1 MKPTLHLSLF
11 LFASASLPHALGGD
25 RVFVPGAKLNSDHT
39 VTLPLHEGR
48 VGQRTVWFIVTE
60 ASSGDAADRWHASR
74 AQKLANAKRA
84 PDSLQSAFFGSDGL
98 LHFDATVDF
107 RPERVLVPTPGS
119 GFPPLEAQPGAIAE
133 EGYSPLVQL
142 SDGSIL
148 NAPHLANDT
157 GQADKVVE
165 LDLQGQRVRYVL
177 TDGFARK
184 DAVVYISTDSS
195 SPVAAALENVTFAPK
210 LDSVPFA
217 GGDGTNSARASLAAF
232 VNGPTGVTN
241 PQRQGLN
248 SALLGEGD
256 PLNVLAWKPNQ
267 GRYSPLW
274 DVHLSAWVNPAR
286 AKRMTEF
293 AAVED
298 GGEDRK
304 LKAPDGSRWGPTG
317 FIVNCPI
324 IAELRD

>member
-1 MKPTLHLSLF
+1 MKPAFIVSLF

-25 RVFVPGAKLNSDHT
+25 RVFVPNAKLNSDHT
-39 VTLPLHEGR
+39 VTLTLHEGR
-48 VGQRTVWFIVTE
+48 VGKRTVWFIVTE
-60 ASSGDAADRWHASR
+60 ASSGDAADRWRASR

-84 PDSLQSAFFGSDGL
+84 PDSLQNAFFGSDGL

-107 RPERVLVPTPGS
+107 GPERVIVPTPGS

-133 EGYSPLVQL
+133 DGYSPLVRL
-142 SDGSIL
+142 SDGTIL

-157 GQADKVVE
+157 GRADKAVE
-165 LDLQGQRVRYVL
+165 LDFQGRHVRYAL

-184 DAVVYISTDSS
+184 DAVVYISTESS
-195 SPVAAALENVTFAPK
+195 SPVAATIENVTFAPK
-210 LDSVPFA
+210 LDSAPFA

-232 VNGPTGVTN
+232 VNGPTGVNN

-274 DVHLSAWVNPAR
+274 DVHLSAWDSPAR
-286 AKRMTEF
+286 ARRLTEF

-298 GGEDRK
+298 RGEDDD
-304 LKAPDGSRWGPTG
+304 LTAPDGSRWGPTG